1 MEFEFGGN
9 ESLQTYSKEPYRL
22 EKFMQIQRE
31 DEDICL
37 WKPLNFNQTFYMPI
51 LMPMRHKRRI

>member
-37 WKPLNFNQTFYMPI
+37 
-51 LMPMRHKRRI
+51 